1 MTPRLCAKLAIA
13 LLATAMLASRA
24 SADDVQLAQAPDQY
38 RNAGVDEHLNSQVP
52 LDLQFYNERG
62 EVVPLSQYFQS
73 GRPVILQLGYFD
85 CPKLCDV
92 ISRDL
97 VDSVKQIDLVAG
109 KDFDFV
115 FVSINPAESPNLAA
129 VKRESYLEE
138 YNKPGQEEGFHCLV
152 GPPGNIKALAAAV
165 GFRYNEVD
173 IPGEYA
179 HPAVVFILTPQG
191 KISRYL
197 YGVNFPSETV
207 RLSLVE
213 ASAGKIG
220 TSFDRLALMFCCYD
234 ISTGKY
240 SLMAFRVMQFAAVL
254 TVAILGSSM
263 LWMWRHGPHSA
274 RNT

>member
-1 MTPRLCAKLAIA
+1 MGLLVTALACA
-13 LLATAMLASRA
+13 RA
-24 SADDVQLAQAPDQY
+24 GADANQVGVLPEQY
-38 RNAGVDEHLNSQVP
+38 RNAGVDEHPDGQVP
-52 LDLQFYNERG
+52 LDLQFYDENG
-62 EVVPLSQYFQS
+62 QVVPLSTYFQP
-73 GRPVILQLGYFD
+73 GRPVILQMGYFD

-97 VDSVKQIDLVAG
+97 IESARQIDLVAG

-129 VKRESYLEE
+129 VKRLSYIEA
-138 YNKPGQEEGFHCLV
+138 YDKPGQGDGFHCLV
-152 GPPGNIKALAAAV
+152 GSPPDIKALAAAV

-173 IPGEYA
+173 IPGEFA
-179 HPAVVFILTPQG
+179 HPAVLFVLTPEG

-197 YGVNFPSETV
+197 YGVSVPPETL

-234 ISTGKY
+234 LSTGKY
-240 SLMAFRVMQFAAVL
+240 SLMAFRVMQLAAVL
-254 TVAILGSSM
+254 TVAVLGSSM
-263 LWMWRHGPHSA
+263 LWMWRHGPRSG
-274 RNT
+274 RTV